1 MLQSINIKKFA
12 LFSNTEV
19 NFNDGMTA
27 LSGETGAG
35 KSIIVDAIGL
45 LMGRKNI
52 RKIKEDDIE
61 MSCCF
66 ELKNQ
71 QIKSI
76 LHQNEFIRDGE
87 NTCIFRLKIVN
98 NTSKHY
104 INDIQVTKSK
114 LNEIGSFLIDIYGQ
128 NENRFIL
135 KNEVQLNLKL
145 LLIAL

>member
-66 ELKNQ
+66 ELKTN
-71 QIKSI
+71 K
-76 LHQNEFIRDGE
+76 
-87 NTCIFRLKIVN
+87 
-98 NTSKHY
+98 
-104 INDIQVTKSK
+104 
-114 LNEIGSFLIDIYGQ
+114 
-128 NENRFIL
+128 
-135 KNEVQLNLKL
+135 
-145 LLIAL
+145 

>member
-66 ELKNQ
+66 ELKNK
-71 QIKSI
+71 QIKKITKKDESNK
-76 LHQNEFIRDGE
+76 L
-87 NTCIFRLKIVN
+87 RLS
-98 NTSKHY
+98 T
-104 INDIQVTKSK
+104 
-114 LNEIGSFLIDIYGQ
+114 
-128 NENRFIL
+128 
-135 KNEVQLNLKL
+135 
-145 LLIAL
+145 